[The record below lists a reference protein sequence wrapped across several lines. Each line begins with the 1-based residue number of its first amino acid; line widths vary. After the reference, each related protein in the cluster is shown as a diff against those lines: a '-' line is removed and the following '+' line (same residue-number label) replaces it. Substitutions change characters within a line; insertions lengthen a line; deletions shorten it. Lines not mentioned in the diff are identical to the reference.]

1 MQEKQFREEFVE
13 VNLKDL
19 FWMILNH
26 WRVLF
31 VAFLIGGVLLG
42 AFKGYKELKVI
53 HDADEVKARQEAY
66 QEELKK
72 YEKQKS
78 QLEAD
83 LKNLRDSQ
91 NQQQYYKDHALML
104 QMDQYNVRFISAS
117 YFMEISQ
124 QADMDKE
131 WVINYG
137 QALVRRYQAA
147 LGQLDID
154 KLIETAE
161 QPDLTAANP
170 AGSSRKLLE
179 TSTDDKVSVLYVTVR
194 ADSEERAEK
203 IYAAVE
209 KTLEEQEMALSG
221 ADGRYRLSK
230 ISEKRYADVD
240 AEIGK
245 VQTTFENSVKTV
257 SDSITDKEK
266 TLSELKEPTNSTP
279 TMKSAI
285 KSAVKYGIIG
295 AIGGLFAAAFI
306 DLVRI
311 VLQDRLNSTDEVT
324 KRYGLPMLGT
334 IAEDAKKKSK
344 LDAYLEKRLGFNP
357 QGSVGEAADFAASN
371 IRFHL
376 KDGNKV
382 LLVGNCRPEKLNALK
397 EQLASRLEGV
407 EIAVAGNVNEDPA
420 AVNALRS
427 ESAVVC
433 VEEWKKT
440 QHKEIR
446 RELQTV
452 ADSGNRNLGFIAVR

>member
-1 MQEKQFREEFVE
+1 MQEKQYQEEYVE
-13 VNLKDL
+13 VNIKDL
-19 FWMILNH
+19 FWSVLRH
-26 WRVLF
+26 WRVLL
-31 VAFLIGGVLLG
+31 AALLIGGVLLG
-42 AFKGYKELKVI
+42 AYKGYKELKVI
-53 HDADEVKARQEAY
+53 RDADEVKARQEAY
-66 QEELKK
+66 QEEVLK

-78 QLEAD
+78 QLESD

-104 QMDQYNVRFISAS
+104 QMDQYNVRIISAS

-147 LGQLDID
+147 LGQLDLD
-154 KLIETAE
+154 KLIATAE
-161 QPDLTAANP
+161 QPDLTVTNP

-179 TSTDDKVSVLYVTVR
+179 TFTDDKVSVLYVTVR
-194 ADSEERAEK
+194 ADSEERAAK

-209 KTLEEQEMALSG
+209 KTLAEQEMALSG

-230 ISEKRYADVD
+230 ISEIRYSDVD

-245 VQTTFENSVKTV
+245 VQTNFEKSVQSTI
-257 SDSITDKEK
+257 DSITDKEK
-266 TLSELKEPTNSTP
+266 TLSELKAPTNSTP

-295 AIGGLFAAAFI
+295 AVAGLFAAAFI

-324 KRYGLPMLGT
+324 RRYGLPMLGT
-334 IAEDAKKKSK
+334 IAEEAKKKSK
-344 LDAYLEKRLGFNP
+344 LDTYLEKCLGFNSH
-357 QGSVGEAADFAASN
+357 GSAEAAADYAASN
-371 IRFHL
+371 IRFQI
-376 KDGNKV
+376 KDSSKV
-382 LLVGNCRPEKLNALK
+382 LLVGNCRPEKLSALR
-397 EQLASRLEGV
+397 EQLASRLEGI
-407 EIAVAGNVNEDPA
+407 EIIAAGNVNEDPA

-427 ESAVVC
+427 ETAVVC

-440 QHKEIR
+440 QHKAIR

>member
-1 MQEKQFREEFVE
+1 MQEKQFQEEYVE
-13 VNLKDL
+13 VNIKDL
-19 FWMILNH
+19 FWSVLRH
-26 WRVLF
+26 WRILL
-31 VAFLIGGVLLG
+31 AALLIGGVLLG
-42 AFKGYKELKVI
+42 AYRGYKELRII
-53 HDADEVKARQEAY
+53 HNADEIKARQAAY
-66 QEELKK
+66 ESALETYENQKK
-72 YEKQKS
+72 
-78 QLEAD
+78 QLDIE
-83 LKNLRDSQ
+83 LKNLRDSK

-104 QMDQYNVRFISAS
+104 QMDQYNVRIISAS

-124 QADMDKE
+124 QDDMDKE

-147 LGQLDID
+147 LGQLDLD
-154 KLIETAE
+154 KLIATAE
-161 QPDLTAANP
+161 QPDLTATNP

-194 ADSEERAEK
+194 ADSEERAAE
-203 IYAAVE
+203 IYEAVE
-209 KTLEEQEMALSG
+209 KTLAEQEMALSG

-245 VQTTFENSVKTV
+245 VQTNFEKSVQSTIE
-257 SDSITDKEK
+257 SIAEKEK

-295 AIGGLFAAAFI
+295 AVAGLFAAVFI

-324 KRYGLPMLGT
+324 RRYGLPMLGT
-334 IAEDAKKKSK
+334 IAEEAKKSK
-344 LDAYLEKRLGFNP
+344 LDTFLEKCLGFNSR
-357 QGSVGEAADFAASN
+357 GSAEAAADYAASN
-371 IRFHL
+371 IRFQI
-376 KDGNKV
+376 KDSSKV
-382 LLVGNCRPEKLNALK
+382 LLVGNCRPEKLSALR
-397 EQLASRLEGV
+397 EQLASRLEGI
-407 EIAVAGNVNEDPA
+407 EIIAAGNVNEDPA

-427 ESAVVC
+427 ETAVVC

-440 QHKEIR
+440 QHKAIR